1 LAQKPSLDLKLSGR
15 DDAAMETFLSF
26 LAVATLAVLMPGP
39 DAFVVMRTALAAGR
53 RAGMW
58 AGAGSAVGNLVWGA
72 ASVVGVTGLL
82 AASGAAFSAVK
93 LAGAAYLV
101 YLGVQSLRA
110 ARRGESLTPEEA
122 GSEPPSAAAAF
133 RRGLASDLL
142 NVKVGLFFTALMPQ
156 FMTADAAALLP
167 AAMVSAMGVIVF
179 SLMAAYAHLA
189 ARLSSALRRR
199 RSAQAVNG
207 TLGAVL
213 LALGARLA
221 MP

>member
-1 LAQKPSLDLKLSGR
+1 M
-15 DDAAMETFLSF
+15 AAMETFLSF
-26 LAVATLAVLMPGP
+26 LAVAAVAVLMPGP
-39 DAFVVMRTALAAGR
+39 DAFVVMRTALAGGR
-53 RAGMW
+53 RAGVW
-58 AGAGSAVGNLVWGA
+58 AGAGSAVGNLLWGA

-93 LAGAAYLV
+93 LAGAVYLV
-101 YLGVQSLRA
+101 FLGVQSLRA
-110 ARRGESLTPEEA
+110 ARRGEALAAEDA
-122 GSEPPSAAAAF
+122 VSERLSPATAF

-156 FMTADAAALLP
+156 FLSADDPVLLP
-167 AAMVSAMGVIVF
+167 AAMVTAMGAIVF
-179 SLMAAYAHLA
+179 VLMAGYAYVASRMSA
-189 ARLSSALRRR
+189 ALRRR

-207 TLGAVL
+207 TVGTVL

>member
-1 LAQKPSLDLKLSGR
+1 M
-15 DDAAMETFLSF
+15 AAMETFLSF
-26 LAVATLAVLMPGP
+26 LAVAAVAVLMPGP
-39 DAFVVMRTALAAGR
+39 DAFVVMRTALAGGR
-53 RAGMW
+53 RAGVW
-58 AGAGSAVGNLVWGA
+58 AGAGSAVGNLIWGA

-82 AASGAAFSAVK
+82 AASGAAFSTVK
-93 LAGAAYLV
+93 LAGAVYLV

-110 ARRGESLTPEEA
+110 ARRGETLTTEA
-122 GSEPPSAAAAF
+122 ARGERLSAATAF

-156 FMTADAAALLP
+156 FMSADAAALLP
-167 AAMVSAMGVIVF
+167 AAMVAAMGVIVF
-179 SLMAAYAHLA
+179 VLMAGYAYVA

-207 TLGAVL
+207 TVGTIL

>member
-1 LAQKPSLDLKLSGR
+1 
-15 DDAAMETFLSF
+15 METFLSF
-26 LAVATLAVLMPGP
+26 VAVAAVAVLMPGP
-39 DAFVVMRTALAAGR
+39 DAFVVMRTALVGGR
-53 RAGMW
+53 RAGVW
-58 AGAGSAVGNLVWGA
+58 AGAGSAVGNLIWGA

-93 LAGAAYLV
+93 LTGAVYLV

-110 ARRGESLTPEEA
+110 ARRGETLTAEAA
-122 GSEPPSAAAAF
+122 GSERLSAVTAF

-156 FMTADAAALLP
+156 FMSADAPALLP
-167 AAMVSAMGVIVF
+167 AAMVAAMGAIVF
-179 SLMAAYAHLA
+179 VLMAGYAYVA
-189 ARLSSALRRR
+189 ARLSATLRRR

-207 TLGAVL
+207 TVGTVL

>member
-1 LAQKPSLDLKLSGR
+1 MTLMQ
-15 DDAAMETFLSF
+15 TFLNF
-26 LAVATLAVLMPGP
+26 VAVAALAVLLPGP
-39 DAFVVMRTALAAGR
+39 DAFVVMRTALAGGR
-53 RAGMW
+53 RAGVW
-58 AGAGSAVGNLVWGA
+58 AGAGSAVGNLLWGA

-82 AASGAAFSAVK
+82 AASGAAFSVVK
-93 LAGAAYLV
+93 LAGAVYLV

-110 ARRGESLTPEEA
+110 ARRGETLTAEGA
-122 GSEPPSAAAAF
+122 GHERLSAATAF

-156 FMTADAAALLP
+156 FMSADAPALLP
-167 AAMVSAMGVIVF
+167 AAMVAAMGAIVF
-179 SLMAAYAHLA
+179 VLMAGYAHVA
-189 ARLSSALRRR
+189 ARVSATLRRR

-207 TLGAVL
+207 TMGTVL

>member
-1 LAQKPSLDLKLSGR
+1 MPF
-15 DDAAMETFLSF
+15 METFLSF
-26 LAVATLAVLMPGP
+26 VAVAAVAVLMPGP
-39 DAFVVMRTALAAGR
+39 DAFVVMRTTLAGGR
-53 RAGMW
+53 RAGVW
-58 AGAGSAVGNLVWGA
+58 AGAGSAVGNLLWGA

-93 LAGAAYLV
+93 LAGAVYLV
-101 YLGVQSLRA
+101 FLGVQSLRA
-110 ARRGESLTPEEA
+110 ARRGETLAAESA
-122 GSEPPSAAAAF
+122 GGEQLSAASAF

-156 FMTADAAALLP
+156 FLSADDAALLP
-167 AAMVSAMGVIVF
+167 AAMVAAMGAIVF
-179 SLMAAYAHLA
+179 VLMAGYAYLA
-189 ARLSSALRRR
+189 ARLSSTLRRR

-207 TLGAVL
+207 TVGTVL

>member
-1 LAQKPSLDLKLSGR
+1 
-15 DDAAMETFLSF
+15 METFLSF
-26 LAVATLAVLMPGP
+26 VAVAAVAVLMPGP
-39 DAFVVMRTALAAGR
+39 DAFVVMRTALAGGR
-53 RAGMW
+53 RAGVW
-58 AGAGSAVGNLVWGA
+58 AGAGSAVGNLIWGA

-93 LAGAAYLV
+93 LAGAVYLV

-110 ARRGESLTPEEA
+110 ARRGETLTAEA
-122 GSEPPSAAAAF
+122 AEGERLSAATAF

-156 FMTADAAALLP
+156 FLSADAAALLP
-167 AAMVSAMGVIVF
+167 AAMVAAMGAIVF
-179 SLMAAYAHLA
+179 VLMAGYAHVA
-189 ARLSSALRRR
+189 ARLSATLRRR
-199 RSAQAVNG
+199 RSAQAVHG
-207 TLGAVL
+207 TVGTIL

>member
-1 LAQKPSLDLKLSGR
+1 MQ
-15 DDAAMETFLSF
+15 TFLNF
-26 LAVATLAVLMPGP
+26 VAVAAVAVLLPGP
-39 DAFVVMRTALAAGR
+39 DAFVVMRTALAGGR
-53 RAGMW
+53 RAGVW
-58 AGAGSAVGNLVWGA
+58 AGAGSAVGNLIWGA

-82 AASGAAFSAVK
+82 AASGAAFSVVK
-93 LAGAAYLV
+93 LAGAVYLV

-110 ARRGESLTPEEA
+110 ARRGETLTADGA
-122 GSEPPSAAAAF
+122 GDERLSAATAF

-156 FMTADAAALLP
+156 FMSADAPAFLP
-167 AAMVSAMGVIVF
+167 AAMVAAMGAIVF
-179 SLMAAYAHLA
+179 VLMAGYAYVA
-189 ARLSSALRRR
+189 ARLSATLRRR

-207 TLGAVL
+207 TVGTVL

>member
-1 LAQKPSLDLKLSGR
+1 MG
-15 DDAAMETFLSF
+15 AMETFLSF
-26 LAVATLAVLMPGP
+26 VAVAAVAVLMPGP
-39 DAFVVMRTALAAGR
+39 DAFVVMRTALAGGR
-53 RAGMW
+53 RAGVW
-58 AGAGSAVGNLVWGA
+58 AGAGSAVGNLIWGA

-93 LAGAAYLV
+93 LAGAVYLV

-110 ARRGESLTPEEA
+110 ARRGETLTAQDA
-122 GSEPPSAAAAF
+122 GGERLSATTAF

-156 FMTADAAALLP
+156 FMSADAAALLP
-167 AAMVSAMGVIVF
+167 AAMVAAMGAIVF
-179 SLMAAYAHLA
+179 VLMAGYAYVA
-189 ARLSSALRRR
+189 ARLSATLRHR

-207 TLGAVL
+207 SMGAVL

>member
-1 LAQKPSLDLKLSGR
+1 M
-15 DDAAMETFLSF
+15 AAMETFLSF
-26 LAVATLAVLMPGP
+26 VAVAAVAVLMPGP
-39 DAFVVMRTALAAGR
+39 DAFVVMRTALAGGR
-53 RAGMW
+53 RAGVW
-58 AGAGSAVGNLVWGA
+58 AGAGSAVGNLIWGV

-93 LAGAAYLV
+93 LAGAVYLV
-101 YLGVQSLRA
+101 FLGMQSLRA
-110 ARRGESLTPEEA
+110 ARRGETLTAEAA
-122 GSEPPSAAAAF
+122 GSERLSAATAF

-156 FMTADAAALLP
+156 FMSADAAALLP
-167 AAMVSAMGVIVF
+167 AAMVAAMGAIVF
-179 SLMAAYAHLA
+179 VLMAGYAYVA

-207 TLGAVL
+207 TVGTIL

>member
-1 LAQKPSLDLKLSGR
+1 M
-15 DDAAMETFLSF
+15 AAMETFLSF
-26 LAVATLAVLMPGP
+26 VAVAALAVLMPGP
-39 DAFVVMRTALAAGR
+39 DAFVVMRTALAGGR
-53 RAGMW
+53 RAGVW
-58 AGAGSAVGNLVWGA
+58 AGAGSAVGNLLWGA

-93 LAGAAYLV
+93 LAGAVYLV

-110 ARRGESLTPEEA
+110 ARRGETLTAEA
-122 GSEPPSAAAAF
+122 AAGERLSAATAF

-156 FMTADAAALLP
+156 FMSADAAALLP
-167 AAMVSAMGVIVF
+167 AAMVAAMGAIVF
-179 SLMAAYAHLA
+179 VLMAGYAYVA
-189 ARLSSALRRR
+189 ARLSATLRRR

-207 TLGAVL
+207 TVGTIL

-221 MP
+221 VP

>member
-1 LAQKPSLDLKLSGR
+1 MALMQ
-15 DDAAMETFLSF
+15 TFLNF
-26 LAVATLAVLMPGP
+26 VAVASLAVLLPGP
-39 DAFVVMRTALAAGR
+39 DAFVVMRTALAGGR
-53 RAGMW
+53 RAGVW
-58 AGAGSAVGNLVWGA
+58 AGAGSAVGNLLWGA

-82 AASGAAFSAVK
+82 AASGAAFSVVK
-93 LAGAAYLV
+93 LAGAVYLV

-110 ARRGESLTPEEA
+110 ARRGETLTA
-122 GSEPPSAAAAF
+122 GGGGDERPSAATAF

-156 FMTADAAALLP
+156 FMSADAPALLP
-167 AAMVSAMGVIVF
+167 AAMVAAMGAIVF
-179 SLMAAYAHLA
+179 VLMAGYAHVA
-189 ARLSSALRRR
+189 ARLSATLRRR

-207 TLGAVL
+207 TVGTVL

>member
-1 LAQKPSLDLKLSGR
+1 M
-15 DDAAMETFLSF
+15 AAMETFLSF
-26 LAVATLAVLMPGP
+26 VAVATVAVLMPGP
-39 DAFVVMRTALAAGR
+39 DAFVVMRTALAGGR
-53 RAGMW
+53 RAGVW
-58 AGAGSAVGNLVWGA
+58 AGAGSAVGNLIWGA

-110 ARRGESLTPEEA
+110 ARRGETLAAEA
-122 GSEPPSAAAAF
+122 AGGERLSAATAF

-156 FMTADAAALLP
+156 FLSADAAALLP
-167 AAMVSAMGVIVF
+167 AAMVAAMGAIVF
-179 SLMAAYAHLA
+179 VLMAGYAHVA
-189 ARLSSALRRR
+189 ARLSATLRRR

-207 TLGAVL
+207 TVGTML

>member
-1 LAQKPSLDLKLSGR
+1 MG
-15 DDAAMETFLSF
+15 AMETFLSF
-26 LAVATLAVLMPGP
+26 VAVAAVAVLMPGP
-39 DAFVVMRTALAAGR
+39 DAFVVMRTALAGGR
-53 RAGMW
+53 RAGVW
-58 AGAGSAVGNLVWGA
+58 AGAGSAVGNLIWGA

-93 LAGAAYLV
+93 LAGAVYLV

-110 ARRGESLTPEEA
+110 ARRGETLTA
-122 GSEPPSAAAAF
+122 DAVGGQHLSAATAF

-156 FMTADAAALLP
+156 FMSADAAALLP
-167 AAMVSAMGVIVF
+167 AAMVAAMGVIVF
-179 SLMAAYAHLA
+179 VLMAGYAYVA

-207 TLGAVL
+207 TVGTIL

>member
-1 LAQKPSLDLKLSGR
+1 MQ
-15 DDAAMETFLSF
+15 TFLNF
-26 LAVATLAVLMPGP
+26 VAVAAVAVLLPGP
-39 DAFVVMRTALAAGR
+39 DAFVVMRTALAGGR
-53 RAGMW
+53 RAGVW
-58 AGAGSAVGNLVWGA
+58 AGAGSAVGNLIWGA

-82 AASGAAFSAVK
+82 AASGAAFSVVK
-93 LAGAAYLV
+93 LAGAVYLV

-110 ARRGESLTPEEA
+110 ARRGETLTAEGA
-122 GSEPPSAAAAF
+122 GDERLSAATAF

-156 FMTADAAALLP
+156 FMSADAPAFLP
-167 AAMVSAMGVIVF
+167 AAMVAAMGAIVF
-179 SLMAAYAHLA
+179 VLMAGYAYVA
-189 ARLSSALRRR
+189 ARLSATLRRR

-207 TLGAVL
+207 TVGTVL

>member
-1 LAQKPSLDLKLSGR
+1 M
-15 DDAAMETFLSF
+15 AAMETFLTF
-26 LAVATLAVLMPGP
+26 VAVAAVAVLMPGP
-39 DAFVVMRTALAAGR
+39 DAFVVMRTAVADGR
-53 RAGMW
+53 RAGVW
-58 AGAGSAVGNLVWGA
+58 AGAGSAVGNLIWGA

-93 LAGAAYLV
+93 LAGAVYLV

-110 ARRGESLTPEEA
+110 ARRGETLTAEDA
-122 GSEPPSAAAAF
+122 GGERLSAATAF

-156 FMTADAAALLP
+156 FMSADAAALLP
-167 AAMVSAMGVIVF
+167 AAMVAAMGVIVF
-179 SLMAAYAHLA
+179 VLMAGYAYVA
-189 ARLSSALRRR
+189 ARLRSALRRR

-207 TLGAVL
+207 TMGTIL
-213 LALGARLA
+213 LALGAGLA

>member
-1 LAQKPSLDLKLSGR
+1 M
-15 DDAAMETFLSF
+15 AAMETFLSF
-26 LAVATLAVLMPGP
+26 VAVAAVAVLMPGP
-39 DAFVVMRTALAAGR
+39 DAFVVMRTALAGGR
-53 RAGMW
+53 RAGVW
-58 AGAGSAVGNLVWGA
+58 AGAGSAVGNLIWGA

-93 LAGAAYLV
+93 LAGAGYLV

-110 ARRGESLTPEEA
+110 ARRGETLTAE
-122 GSEPPSAAAAF
+122 AAAGERLSAVTAF

-156 FMTADAAALLP
+156 FLSADAPALLP
-167 AAMVSAMGVIVF
+167 AAMVAAMGAIVF
-179 SLMAAYAHLA
+179 VLMAGYAYVA
-189 ARLSSALRRR
+189 ARLSATLRRR

-207 TLGAVL
+207 TVGTML

>member
-1 LAQKPSLDLKLSGR
+1 M
-15 DDAAMETFLSF
+15 AAMETFLSF
-26 LAVATLAVLMPGP
+26 LAVAAVAVLLPGP
-39 DAFVVMRTALAAGR
+39 DAFVVMRTALVGGR
-53 RAGMW
+53 RAGVW
-58 AGAGSAVGNLVWGA
+58 AGAGSAVGNLIWGA

-82 AASGAAFSAVK
+82 AASSAAFSAVK
-93 LAGAAYLV
+93 LAGAVCLV

-110 ARRGESLTPEEA
+110 ARRGETLTAE
-122 GSEPPSAAAAF
+122 SAAGERLSAATAF

-156 FMTADAAALLP
+156 FMSADAAALLP
-167 AAMVSAMGVIVF
+167 AAMVAAMGVIVF
-179 SLMAAYAHLA
+179 VLMAGYAYVA
-189 ARLSSALRRR
+189 ARLNATLRRR

-207 TLGAVL
+207 TMGTLL

>member
-1 LAQKPSLDLKLSGR
+1 M
-15 DDAAMETFLSF
+15 AAMETFLSF
-26 LAVATLAVLMPGP
+26 VAVATVAVLMPGP
-39 DAFVVMRTALAAGR
+39 DAFVVMRTALAGGR
-53 RAGMW
+53 RAGVW
-58 AGAGSAVGNLVWGA
+58 AGAGSAVGNLLWGA

-93 LAGAAYLV
+93 LAGAVYLV

-110 ARRGESLTPEEA
+110 ARRGETLAAEA
-122 GSEPPSAAAAF
+122 ADGERLSAATAF

-156 FMTADAAALLP
+156 FLSADAAALLP
-167 AAMVSAMGVIVF
+167 AAMVVAMGAIVF
-179 SLMAAYAHLA
+179 VLMAGYAYVA
-189 ARLSSALRRR
+189 ARLSSTLRRR
-199 RSAQAVNG
+199 RSVQAVNG
-207 TLGAVL
+207 TVGTVL

>member
-1 LAQKPSLDLKLSGR
+1 M
-15 DDAAMETFLSF
+15 AAMETFLSF
-26 LAVATLAVLMPGP
+26 VAVATVAVLMPGP
-39 DAFVVMRTALAAGR
+39 DAFVVMRTALTGGR
-53 RAGMW
+53 RAGVW
-58 AGAGSAVGNLVWGA
+58 AGAGSAVGNLLWGA

-93 LAGAAYLV
+93 LAGAVYLV

-110 ARRGESLTPEEA
+110 ARRGETLTAEA
-122 GSEPPSAAAAF
+122 AGGERLSAATAF

-156 FMTADAAALLP
+156 FLSADAAALLP
-167 AAMVSAMGVIVF
+167 AAMVAAMGAIVF
-179 SLMAAYAHLA
+179 VLMAGYAHVA
-189 ARLSSALRRR
+189 ARLSATLRRR

-207 TLGAVL
+207 TVGTIL

>member
-1 LAQKPSLDLKLSGR
+1 MP
-15 DDAAMETFLSF
+15 AMETFLSF
-26 LAVATLAVLMPGP
+26 LAVATVTVLMPGP
-39 DAFVVMRTALAAGR
+39 DVFVVMRTALAGGR
-53 RAGMW
+53 RAGVW

-82 AASGAAFSAVK
+82 AASGAAFSVVK
-93 LAGAAYLV
+93 LVGAGYLV

-110 ARRGESLTPEEA
+110 ARRGDGLTADSE
-122 GSEPPSAAAAF
+122 GSERLSAATAF

-142 NVKVGLFFTALMPQ
+142 NVKVGLFWTALMPQ
-156 FMTADAAALLP
+156 FMSADAAALLP
-167 AAMVSAMGVIVF
+167 AAMVTSMGLLVF
-179 SLMAAYAHLA
+179 SLMAGYAYLA

-207 TLGAVL
+207 TLGTVL